1 MGSARLL
8 IGTTLIASLLGGLLY
23 LPSAP
28 RIAREETSGSAAS

>member
-8 IGTTLIASLLGGLLY
+8 IGTTMIASLLGGLLY

-28 RIAREETSGSAAS
+28 RTAREVTSGSTVS